1 MLTNL
6 APLVFLLLLILFTR
20 QVRRSALGGET
31 WRRLRWE
38 KRARGA
44 LWVLG
49 IYLFI
54 ALVDSFALGEKTI
67 LDRLVGRTPERT
79 YSAPLGRATVGE
91 SVSQPLKEPGTHLL
105 GTDAVGNDT
114 LTLTLKGVRTALLI
128 GGGTSLA
135 IVPLA
140 VLLGLLAGYFGRR
153 FLIDDLLG
161 YVTNVLA
168 CIPTILLQIALI
180 LVLGRGI
187 ASTCLALGLT
197 QWIGLYRLVRGEA
210 LRLREREFIQAAQL
224 LGVGSRG
231 ILLRHLL
238 PNVLPTV
245 IIGATLGFGDLV
257 LSETVL
263 TYLGI
268 GLTSDQ
274 GSWGNMLNT
283 ARDELNRE
291 PVIWWNLASSG
302 TALLGLVLSVNIL
315 GDALRDALDPR
326 LRIR

>member
-168 CIPTILLQIALI
+168 CIPTILL
-180 LVLGRGI
+180 G
-187 ASTCLALGLT
+187 
-197 QWIGLYRLVRGEA
+197 
-210 LRLREREFIQAAQL
+210 
-224 LGVGSRG
+224 
-231 ILLRHLL
+231 
-238 PNVLPTV
+238 
-245 IIGATLGFGDLV
+245 TLKD
-257 LSETVL
+257 
-263 TYLGI
+263 
-268 GLTSDQ
+268 
-274 GSWGNMLNT
+274 
-283 ARDELNRE
+283 
-291 PVIWWNLASSG
+291 
-302 TALLGLVLSVNIL
+302 
-315 GDALRDALDPR
+315 
-326 LRIR
+326 